1 MYDELE
7 MSHITKSLEENIT
20 ISGET
25 GSKVEKQ
32 AEVATDTKPK
42 EEESK
47 VEETKEEVVESSKEE
62 KETEESKEIK
72 ETLVIKETKE
82 TD

>member
-25 GSKVEKQ
+25 GSKVEK
-32 AEVATDTKPK
+32 
-42 EEESK
+42 
-47 VEETKEEVVESSKEE
+47 
-62 KETEESKEIK
+62 
-72 ETLVIKETKE
+72 
-82 TD
+82 